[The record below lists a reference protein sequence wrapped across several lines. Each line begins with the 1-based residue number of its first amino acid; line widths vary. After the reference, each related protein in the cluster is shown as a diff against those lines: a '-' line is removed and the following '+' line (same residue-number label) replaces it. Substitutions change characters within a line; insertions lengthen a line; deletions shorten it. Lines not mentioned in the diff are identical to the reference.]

1 MAEFGVKRPSLG
13 ISDKVASEKSI
24 RKREDER
31 QRQCNKKSSGMD
43 DDVGPTQS
51 KK

>member
-1 MAEFGVKRPSLG
+1 MKRPSLG
-13 ISDKVASEKSI
+13 ISDKVTSEKSI

-31 QRQCNKKSSGMD
+31 QRQCGEKASGMD
-43 DDVGPTQS
+43 DDVGPTKS

>member
-1 MAEFGVKRPSLG
+1 MKRPGLG
-13 ISDKVASEKSI
+13 ITDKVISEKSI

-31 QRQCNKKSSGMD
+31 QRQCGKKASGMD
-43 DDVGPTQS
+43 DDVGPTKS